1 MKPNKLA
8 VNFREIARI
17 EAGDSIG
24 LLPVI
29 EKELIHYDIIR
40 AMSEN
45 GFLENLCFQG
55 GTSLRL
61 CYGSERFSEDLDFTG
76 GVYFDSATM
85 NQLKDCIEDSLSSKY
100 GLSVEVKPPKE
111 KKNAGINISAW
122 QVKVIT
128 APDRPDIPSQKI
140 KIEIA
145 NVSSYTKNFVQLSQN
160 YQFQVGTPLIIGVQ
174 TMEEIMADKLLALPA
189 SVSHIRYR
197 DIWDLNWM
205 SINRIKPNNDLLEK
219 KIDDYSVVDY
229 QKLLLDR
236 IKSLPAIIN
245 SADFINQMSRFLKR
259 ETIEFSIGKENFRS
273 ALIGN
278 ISRILSAN
286 QSDNICHSFV
296 TENES
301 QINRK
306 TATKPKINPK

>member
-1 MKPNKLA
+1 MKPTKLA
-8 VNFREIARI
+8 INFREIAKL

-76 GVYFDSATM
+76 GVHFESATM
-85 NQLKDCIEDSLSSKY
+85 NQLKECIEDGLSDKY

-111 KKNAGINISAW
+111 KKDAGINVSVW
-122 QVKVIT
+122 QVKVMT

-140 KIEIA
+140 KIEVA
-145 NVSSYTKNFVQLSQN
+145 NVPSHTRDLVQISQN
-160 YQFQVGTPLIIGVQ
+160 YQFSVGVPLIIGVQ
-174 TMEEIMADKLLALPA
+174 SMEEIMADKLLALPA
-189 SVSHIRYR
+189 SVSHIRHR

-205 SINRIKPNNDLLEK
+205 SMNRVKPNADLLEK
-219 KIDDYSVVDY
+219 KINDYGVVGY
-229 QKLLLDR
+229 QKLLHDR
-236 IKSLPAIIN
+236 IESLPAIIN
-245 SADFINQMSRFLKR
+245 GADFINQMSRFLKR
-259 ETIEFSIGKENFRS
+259 ETIETSIGKENFRT
-273 ALIGN
+273 ALIRN
-278 ISRILSAN
+278 ISRILLVNQVEHLSA
-286 QSDNICHSFV
+286 HS
-296 TENES
+296 
-301 QINRK
+301 
-306 TATKPKINPK
+306 PC